1 MASVYFNQSEYG
13 VSRLKPIAFWG
24 QMQKRTL
31 ATQRADSLAPLA
43 GLLDEFGVSLDEVL
57 AGTGLARDDILPNRF
72 VPYDAYLDILERA
85 ADRTGREDIGLML
98 GSRQTLATVGPL
110 AMAIRSSA
118 TLGQALTDFIGF
130 QISNS
135 SGAATYLHRR
145 DDMIFLGYGTHDPSL
160 RVTPYAHDIVLAVEA
175 MMLRELTG
183 GAVRA
188 VEFTSMRWKPA
199 DPGPWHRL
207 GARVRFAEAETGCY
221 ISVKDISFPLPTA
234 DSAARDEALRKLAVM
249 TGTAPWG
256 WKGRTRHALRAIIL
270 EGRSGM
276 PEVARHLDIEPR
288 TLRRAL
294 SREGT
299 TFENIRDAVRM
310 AMAQELLTM
319 SSLTVSD
326 LALTLDF
333 ATPSAFINAFK
344 RWTGQP
350 PAAWRKDRRTTLLA
364 HSV

>member
-1 MASVYFNQSEYG
+1 
-13 VSRLKPIAFWG
+13 
-24 QMQKRTL
+24 MQNKTL

-57 AGTGLARDDILPNRF
+57 KGTGLASDDILPNRF

-98 GSRQTLATVGPL
+98 GSRQTLSTVGPL

-118 TLGQALTDFIGF
+118 TLGDALADFTSF

-145 DDMIFLGYGTHDPSL
+145 DDMIFLGYGTHDPTL
-160 RVTPYAHDIVLAVEA
+160 RVSPYAHDIVLAVEA
-175 MMLRELTG
+175 MMLRDLTG

-188 VEFTSMRWKPA
+188 VEFSAMRWKPA

-207 GARVRFAEAETGCY
+207 GAPVRFGEPETGCY
-221 ISVKDISFPLPTA
+221 ISVRDMSCPLP
-234 DSAARDEALRKLAVM
+234 SANRPARDEALRKLAVM
-249 TGTAPWG
+249 TGAAPWG
-256 WKGRTRHALRAIIL
+256 WRGRTRHALRAIIL

-276 PEVARHLDIEPR
+276 SDVARHLDIGPR

-299 TFENIRDAVRM
+299 TFEEIRDAVRM

-319 SSLTVSD
+319 SSLAIAD
-326 LALTLDF
+326 LAHTLDY
-333 ATPSAFINAFK
+333 ATPSAFVNAFK

-350 PAAWRKDRRTTLLA
+350 PAAWRKDRRTALLVR
-364 HSV
+364 SV